1 MGTGVSGGRF
11 MISTTKV
18 MEPQCSS
25 RMTSTGTLTDA
36 FHVHQK
42 RTGFC
47 SWDLLL
53 TSGIGTTPKH
63 LVSSEG
69 TETS

>member
-1 MGTGVSGGRF
+1 MDTGVSGGRF
-11 MISTTKV
+11 MISATKV
-18 MEPQCSS
+18 MEPQCSL
-25 RMTSTGTLTDA
+25 RMTITGTPTDA

-53 TSGIGTTPKH
+53 AFGIGITQKN
-63 LVSSEG
+63 LVPTGG
-69 TETS
+69 TEIF